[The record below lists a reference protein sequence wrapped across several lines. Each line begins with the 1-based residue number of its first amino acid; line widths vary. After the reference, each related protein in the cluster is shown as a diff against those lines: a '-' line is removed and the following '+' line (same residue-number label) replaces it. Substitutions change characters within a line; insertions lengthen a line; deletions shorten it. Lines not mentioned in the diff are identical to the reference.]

1 MLRIGYVR
9 LREQESSVDTTVL
22 KALGCHVV
30 RAEEPRGNGESSA
43 VLMSILDFVGP
54 GDQLVVTRLSNL
66 GASARGI
73 LDVLDRLQQREAA
86 LVIAE
91 PELTSE
97 GVGGRA
103 LRAALEA
110 VAAIDPHPARRRRP
124 AADEILEL
132 QRAGVGPVEI
142 ARRLG
147 VSRMTV
153 WRKLK
158 AVAAQAAG
166 RQGSEPRRVETHGL
180 EA

>member
-9 LREQESSVDTTVL
+9 LRDADSASETAEL

-30 RAEEPRGNGESSA
+30 RAEEPSAPGADDSA
-43 VLMSILDFVGP
+43 VLFSILDFVSE
-54 GDQLVVTRLSNL
+54 GDELLVARLEQL
-66 GASARGI
+66 GASGRAILEVLDKLDARGAH
-73 LDVLDRLQQREAA
+73 LRVLQPA
-86 LVIAE
+86 IS
-91 PELTSE
+91 TE
-97 GVGGRA
+97 GDGGRV

-110 VAAIDPHPARRRRP
+110 VAVLEPASLGRRRRVAP
-124 AADEILEL
+124 AAQEIQAL

-158 AVAAQAAG
+158 AV
-166 RQGSEPRRVETHGL
+166 